1 MNGWSFLGDA
11 VLELVSSDFLYHKN
25 NQMPE
30 GEMTRTRASMV
41 CEQALAYCAGEI
53 RLGDY
58 LLLGRGEE
66 ATGGRERSSVVSDAM
81 EALIGAVYLDGG
93 FASAK
98 EFIHKFIL
106 NDLENKQLFYD
117 SKTILQEMSRE
128 WGERLSPMNSWE
140 KRDRN
145 TTGCMR
151 PARRSAAG
159 RSAAVRAAPKR
170 RRSRW
175 RPTAAF

>member
-1 MNGWSFLGDA
+1 
-11 VLELVSSDFLYHKN
+11 
-25 NQMPE
+25 
-30 GEMTRTRASMV
+30 MTRTRASMV

-117 SKTILQEMSRE
+117 SKTILQEIIQARTE
-128 WGERLSPMNSWE
+128 EPIAYEVLKEEGPDHDKNFRVAVKVGNKILG
-140 KRDRN
+140 
-145 TTGCMR
+145 TGR
-151 PARRSAAG
+151 GRTKKAA
-159 RSAAVRAAPKR
+159 
-170 RRSRW
+170 
-175 RPTAAF
+175 